1 MMQHNPFSLEDKTIL
16 VTGASSGIG
25 RSIAVECS
33 KMGAKIVL
41 LGRNI
46 ERLEET
52 LSKMSGRD
60 HIIAQCDLTDYDA
73 MSSVVKKLPYL
84 DGVVH
89 NAGMGDRTP
98 CKMIKSEKMEL
109 VMKTNFEAPV
119 MLQKALIREKKI
131 NHSAS
136 IVFISS
142 RAPFA
147 PVNGNAIYSAS
158 KGAINA
164 YAKVLGLEMSPQK
177 VRVNCVC
184 PAMILTELAK
194 KDFEITNADYHED
207 EKRYP
212 LKRYGNPEDV
222 AYLVIYLLSDASS
235 WMTGSSI
242 DITGGGEFTLKGS

>member
-73 MSSVVKKLPYL
+73 MSSVVHKLPYL

-89 NAGMGDRTP
+89 NPGMGDHQP
-98 CKMIKSEKMEL
+98 CKIRISERKE
-109 VMKTNFEAPV
+109 
-119 MLQKALIREKKI
+119 
-131 NHSAS
+131 
-136 IVFISS
+136 
-142 RAPFA
+142 
-147 PVNGNAIYSAS
+147 
-158 KGAINA
+158 
-164 YAKVLGLEMSPQK
+164 
-177 VRVNCVC
+177 
-184 PAMILTELAK
+184 
-194 KDFEITNADYHED
+194 
-207 EKRYP
+207 
-212 LKRYGNPEDV
+212 
-222 AYLVIYLLSDASS
+222 
-235 WMTGSSI
+235 
-242 DITGGGEFTLKGS
+242 